1 MYITRYQD
9 NKQVEKQKKLSA
21 LHGRCVTRTALL
33 AIIPP
38 WDQCASSPEPDD
50 RG

>member
-21 LHGRCVTRTALL
+21 LHGRYVTRTALL
-33 AIIPP
+33 AIIPA
-38 WDQCASSPEPDD
+38 WDQCDCFPEPAD